1 MSQFDKRVI
10 EKINTFE
17 HHPYN
22 PSINKWFV
30 GMKHLEELKSSL
42 KLPDF
47 LITESFEKIKSV
59 FFFFFFSREIRLK
72 IMKTIVTIKII
83 SLNNDL
89 KENINNN
96 LEFADICVANYAQMF
111 SISYR

>member
-1 MSQFDKRVI
+1 
-10 EKINTFE
+10 
-17 HHPYN
+17 
-22 PSINKWFV
+22 
-30 GMKHLEELKSSL
+30 
-42 KLPDF
+42 
-47 LITESFEKIKSV
+47 
-59 FFFFFFSREIRLK
+59 
-72 IMKTIVTIKII
+72 MKTIVTIKII